1 MPQKD
6 TLQKSSVENFLK
18 AVYQLQEGQTR
29 VRTNALAEALD
40 IKASSAHDFIN
51 RCAEEGLVDYK
62 SHQGVLLTEPGR
74 QIALQVLRKHRLLEL
89 YLVTALGYTW
99 DEVHEEAERLE
110 HHISEKLAARIA
122 SVLGNPTVDPHGDPI
137 PSLDGSVMETGLVKL
152 EEMPPHSLGVVRR
165 LLDQSADNLRYL
177 AGKGLI
183 LGAQVRVLE
192 REPFDGLTHI
202 EVDGQIQI
210 IGATTARFVMLHHD

>member
-6 TLQKSSVENFLK
+6 TLQKSSLENFLK
-18 AVYQLQEGQTR
+18 AVYHLQKDQER

-51 RCAEEGLVDYK
+51 RCAEEGLVDYR
-62 SHQGVLLTEPGR
+62 SHQGVLLTEDGR
-74 QIALQVLRKHRLLEL
+74 QIALRVLRKHRLVEL
-89 YLVTALGYTW
+89 YLVRALGYTW

-122 SVLGNPTVDPHGDPI
+122 LVLGNPTVDPHGDPI
-137 PSLDGSVMETGLVKL
+137 PSIDGSVEETGLVTL
-152 EEMPPHSLGVVRR
+152 ADMPLHSVGTVSR
-165 LLDQSADNLRYL
+165 LLDQSADNLRYMTS
-177 AGKGLI
+177 KGLT
-183 LGAQVRVLE
+183 LGVQVHLVE

-202 EVDGQIQI
+202 EIDGKAQV
-210 IGATTARFVMLHHD
+210 IGETTARIVMLKT